1 MNRYV
6 IYFTNICIKYR
17 VIDKIEI
24 LSKISIQ
31 NSTIPCCH
39 LLTLNHLIYKA

>member
-1 MNRYV
+1 MI

-24 LSKISIQ
+24 WSKISI
-31 NSTIPCCH
+31 
-39 LLTLNHLIYKA
+39 